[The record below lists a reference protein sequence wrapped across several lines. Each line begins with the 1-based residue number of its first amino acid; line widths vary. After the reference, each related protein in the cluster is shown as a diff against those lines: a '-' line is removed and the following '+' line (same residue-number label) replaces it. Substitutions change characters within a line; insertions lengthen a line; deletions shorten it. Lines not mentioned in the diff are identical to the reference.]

1 MRREICQITRESFA
15 AYGTVLEF
23 SGPRGW
29 EIAVREESPGWRI
42 ALLEF
47 GAGPARRLECHP
59 FSRESFEPVQGTGI
73 LLTARPEA
81 PEEFQAFLLDKPV
94 CLNKGV
100 WHQVLTPAG
109 KASIKITENLE
120 VESEYW
126 ELPQPVS
133 AAVILGE

>member
-1 MRREICQITRESFA
+1 M
-15 AYGTVLEF
+15 
-23 SGPRGW
+23 
-29 EIAVREESPGWRI
+29 
-42 ALLEF
+42 
-47 GAGPARRLECHP
+47 
-59 FSRESFEPVQGTGI
+59 
-73 LLTARPEA
+73 
-81 PEEFQAFLLDKPV
+81 

>member
-1 MRREICQITRESFA
+1 MRREICEITRESFA

-73 LLTARPEA
+73 PVSYTHLDVYKRQRRGREA
-81 PEEFQAFLLDKPV
+81 P
-94 CLNKGV
+94 
-100 WHQVLTPAG
+100 
-109 KASIKITENLE
+109 
-120 VESEYW
+120 
-126 ELPQPVS
+126 
-133 AAVILGE
+133 

>member
-1 MRREICQITRESFA
+1 MRREICEITRESFA

-73 LLTARPEA
+73 LLT
-81 PEEFQAFLLDKPV
+81 
-94 CLNKGV
+94 
-100 WHQVLTPAG
+100 PAG